1 MNPSRV
7 GRLPYTYIA
16 MTNFVCENCIGKWCR
31 VTTMLGTSE
40 LNKVTGW
47 LCEILPT
54 GQRRVL
60 TKCNAVIG
68 PSAQKHMSDP
78 ATNVVCIRQAKK
90 QLNNPN
96 KDLAVPDAT
105 TAWKEATTAQQ
116 LLWDMT
122 RSMYL
127 INIAVKCM
135 PASCCCCNWDNTH
148 ISLPSPYL
156 RKQEIKIGYL
166 SDGPVW
172 GSHLPY
178 NSLVLL
184 TGMCEMWIKGHWKD
198 KVYNVSSLPW
208 VHFLL
213 AL

>member
-31 VTTMLGTSE
+31 VTITLGTSE

-54 GQRRVL
+54 GQSGVL
-60 TKCNAVIG
+60 TQCSAAMG
-68 PSAQKHMSDP
+68 PSAQQPASDL

-105 TAWKEATTAQQ
+105 TAWKEARAAQP
-116 LLWDMT
+116 LLWDTT
-122 RSMYL
+122 RSMCL
-127 INIAVKCM
+127 INTTVKCM
-135 PASCCCCNWDNTH
+135 PASCYCSNWGNARV
-148 ISLPSPYL
+148 SLPSPCL

-166 SDGPVW
+166 SAGPV
-172 GSHLPY
+172 
-178 NSLVLL
+178 
-184 TGMCEMWIKGHWKD
+184 
-198 KVYNVSSLPW
+198 
-208 VHFLL
+208 
-213 AL
+213 